1 MLKIYQQT
9 IKNKVT
15 FEGIGLHTG
24 KESKINI
31 IPGTEDQG
39 IIFKRIDLEKDNIVV
54 ASYDNVSSAILCTT
68 LKNKKGVKVSTV
80 EHLLAALYVAEID
93 NVTIEINSDEVPIM
107 DGSAKKFVD
116 GIKKA
121 GLKKLS
127 KKRKYLKILN
137 KVELIDGKRK
147 FLLNQI
153 QLHRLK

>member
-107 DGSAKKFVD
+107 DGSAKN
-116 GIKKA
+116 
-121 GLKKLS
+121 L
-127 KKRKYLKILN
+127 
-137 KVELIDGKRK
+137 
-147 FLLNQI
+147 
-153 QLHRLK
+153 

>member
-1 MLKIYQQT
+1 M
-9 IKNKVT
+9 
-15 FEGIGLHTG
+15 
-24 KESKINI
+24 
-31 IPGTEDQG
+31 
-39 IIFKRIDLEKDNIVV
+39 
-54 ASYDNVSSAILCTT
+54 
-68 LKNKKGVKVSTV
+68 
-80 EHLLAALYVAEID
+80 YVAEID

-147 FLLNQI
+147 IFVEPNTTSSFEVNFQLNYKNKIIGNQKNLVNFQTD
-153 QLHRLK
+153 QLDDICQSRTFVYSKILRK